1 MRETHCI
8 EISSANYAKSVAMI
22 VVNLPLL
29 DNVSNLYL
37 VGRVI
42 QKRYIYMWV
51 YEQKKNLQA
60 NISGVVGGEQYIVVV
75 VSIENFWG
83 DIFNKMFFVL
93 LFWIKFSC
101 LIYNNII

>member
-83 DIFNKMFFVL
+83 IFLIKCFLFYFFE
-93 LFWIKFSC
+93 
-101 LIYNNII
+101 